1 MLEKTNQRM
10 ANPGKLATLGT
21 QDKNKQNKK
30 TTTHYVLD
38 TTISQQLQIM

>member
-10 ANPGKLATLGT
+10 ANRGKLATLGT

-30 TTTHYVLD
+30 NHNIICAGHHYKQ
-38 TTISQQLQIM
+38 TQIM